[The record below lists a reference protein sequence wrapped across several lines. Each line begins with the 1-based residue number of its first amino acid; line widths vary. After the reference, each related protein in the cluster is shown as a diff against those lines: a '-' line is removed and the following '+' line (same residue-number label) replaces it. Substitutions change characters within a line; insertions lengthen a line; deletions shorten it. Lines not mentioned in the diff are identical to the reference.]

1 MATLYDELVQ
11 MHEAQRREAQKPK
24 KPAPKKE
31 DPPERVERRRQ
42 YTKLHNAFKSG
53 KISKAEFDRRKEP
66 LLLRG
71 RPTLLPDSDE

>member
-1 MATLYDELVQ
+1 MTTLYDELVQ

-24 KPAPKKE
+24 KPALKKE

-53 KISKAEFDRRKEP
+53 KISRAEFDRRKEP

-71 RPTLLPDSDE
+71 KQSEED